1 MIRLQDLARIPKD
14 NGQVGMEISEVET
27 KPAVTPR
34 STRGRLAQGAG
45 APAGPT
51 PREVMGILRRH
62 AWLIVFMTLLGCCAG
77 GASWYALRRYRP
89 SYTAQTFIEVM
100 PPIEADPTQI
110 QTPQVHKDLQ
120 YGYRV
125 SMASL
130 IKQQNTY
137 QELLKLDAIRRTAWF
152 QGFNGDQT
160 RAIKYLK
167 KYLGAYAHRDAE
179 FVTISM
185 TCAQADEAAA
195 IVNIVAEQFVKSQG
209 GQKRAE
215 ISDKLVQYE
224 NRRKEIKGEV
234 DRINQHLDDV
244 RERWGITDVAYEGAA
259 YLHQHPIV
267 ANYNKLQSEENELSL
282 QVSQMRARIKQFD
295 ELAQGPINEQI
306 EHAIER
312 DPVILAL
319 AQQVAMQEA
328 NLASKLAKFGQ
339 EHRLVRQLKELV
351 NGLKL
356 KLGKR
361 KTEIAEQT
369 RRANLMDA
377 QNMLVTYQTRL
388 ETLQGLR
395 EEAAKKKEDL
405 DLARVEYGRLLT
417 TRDERQVVLS
427 TVLEQIEKWRIKL
440 NDPET
445 PKVQLK
451 GPALAPLEMTAS
463 RHPLLWFPAGTLL
476 GFLLGLA
483 LTLWVEISNDRM
495 RTPSDVARYLDVP
508 LLGIVPDE
516 CEDDLPRDV
525 DLCQIVR
532 HAPYSILSEAYRRCR
547 ANLELTGAKT
557 VLVTSSDPDDGKT
570 STAVNLALTFAAK
583 GKKVI
588 VVDGNFRQPAIQT
601 IFPRLT
607 QDAKAKRFGLSSLLL
622 GQCSLRQAV
631 RPTGVEGFDV
641 MDTGL
646 LPPNPAE
653 LLAGQRM
660 QAVLT
665 ELNKVYDH
673 IILDSAPVLLVSDP
687 KALARMADAVLL
699 VIDAARTRRGAAQR
713 SVRELQKVEAH
724 LSGCVLF
731 AARSIKGGYFR
742 KQHKAYRKYM
752 KPALMQA

>member
-1 MIRLQDLARIPKD
+1 
-14 NGQVGMEISEVET
+14 
-27 KPAVTPR
+27 
-34 STRGRLAQGAG
+34 
-45 APAGPT
+45 
-51 PREVMGILRRH
+51 MGILRRH
-62 AWLIVFMTLLGCCAG
+62 AWLIMLMTLLGLCAG
-77 GASWYALRRYRP
+77 GAAWYGLRRYKP

-100 PPIEADPTQI
+100 PPVEADPTQI
-110 QTPQVHKDLQ
+110 QAPQVHKDLQ

-137 QELLKLDAIRRTAWF
+137 QDLLKLDAIRRTAWF

-185 TCAQADEAAA
+185 TCASADEAAA

-209 GQKRAE
+209 GQKRSE
-215 ISDKLVQYE
+215 VSDKLVQYE
-224 NRRKEIKGEV
+224 NRRKEIKTEV
-234 DRINQHLDDV
+234 DRINKNLDDV
-244 RERWGITDVAYEGAA
+244 RERWGITDVAVEGAA

-267 ANYNKLQSEENELSL
+267 ANFNKLQLEENDLSL
-282 QVSQMRARIKQFD
+282 QVSQMQANIKNFD
-295 ELAQGPINEQI
+295 DLAKGPINEQI

-319 AQQVAMQEA
+319 AQQVALQEA
-328 NLASKLAKFGQ
+328 NLSGKLAKFGQ
-339 EHRLVRQLKELV
+339 EHRLVRQMQELV
-351 NGLKL
+351 NGLQLKL
-356 KLGKR
+356 KKR
-361 KTEIAEQT
+361 KTDIAEQT
-369 RRANLMDA
+369 RQANLMNA

-388 ETLQGLR
+388 ETLQELR
-395 EEAAKKKEDL
+395 EEAAKKKQDL
-405 DLARVEYGRLLT
+405 DLARVEQGRLLI
-417 TRDERQVVLS
+417 TRNERQIVLN

-476 GFLLGLA
+476 GFLLGMA
-483 LTLWVEISNDRM
+483 LTFCLEICNDRL
-495 RTPSDVARYLDVP
+495 RTPSDVARYLDIP

-516 CEDDLPRDV
+516 CEDDLPADV
-525 DLCQIVR
+525 DLCQVVR
-532 HAPYSILSEAYRRCR
+532 QAPYSIVSESYRRCR

-557 VLVTSSDPDDGKT
+557 ILVTSGDPDDGKT

-583 GKKVI
+583 SKKVI
-588 VVDGNFRQPAIQT
+588 VVDGNFRQPGIQA
-601 IFPRLT
+601 IFPRT
-607 QDAKAKRFGLSSLLL
+607 TADASAQTFGLSSLLL

-631 RPTGVEGFDV
+631 RPTGVEGFDII
-641 MDTGL
+641 DTGL

-660 QAVLT
+660 QALVT
-665 ELNKVYDH
+665 ELSEVYDH

-687 KALARMADAVLL
+687 KVLARRADAVLL
-699 VIDAARTRRGAAQR
+699 VFDAARTRRGAARR
-713 SVRELQKVEAH
+713 SIRELQTVDAN
-724 LSGCVLF
+724 LAGCVLF

-742 KQHKAYRKYM
+742 QQHRTYRRYM
-752 KPALMQA
+752 KPSIAHA